1 MHELSN
7 IHINGSDL
15 AEAISTST
23 QLTEELSS
31 SLADI
36 KTLESLSQ
44 GSDRTWTGQSKEIC
58 LMYLDIL
65 IESHKE
71 LEKIV
76 KNHQKTVKKL
86 KKDIK
91 AYDEA
96 GTMSTIRSI

>member
-1 MHELSN
+1 MSN

-44 GSDRTWTGQSKEIC
+44 GSDRTWTGQSKEIY

-76 KNHQKTVKKL
+76 KNQQKTVKKL
-86 KKDIK
+86 KKGIK